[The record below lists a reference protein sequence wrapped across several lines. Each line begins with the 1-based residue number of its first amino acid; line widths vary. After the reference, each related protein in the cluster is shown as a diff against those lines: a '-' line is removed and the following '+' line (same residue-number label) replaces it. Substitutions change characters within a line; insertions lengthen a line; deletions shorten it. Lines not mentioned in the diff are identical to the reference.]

1 MRYRLKDKELQK
13 TLDEISN
20 GGFSRSLN
28 ETLRRLGHDNGHRFL
43 IDFCE
48 TVTEYG
54 LSQRYSARFWG
65 YEIEEAAEYN
75 PNGWNNY
82 PEVTPPTGVLM
93 RVETKGG
100 GRFCAMY
107 RNFGDDGA
115 GWCYAGVNSMP
126 DTWSHTVIRFR
137 PWED

>member
-28 ETLRRLGHDNGHRFL
+28 KTVRRLGHDNGHRFL

-48 TVTEYG
+48 TFTEYG

-65 YEIEEAAEYN
+65 YEIEEDIEYKQN
-75 PNGWNNY
+75 AWNSY
-82 PEVTPPTGVLM
+82 PEVTPPTCVLM
-93 RVETKGG
+93 RVETKSG
-100 GRFCAMY
+100 GRFCASY
-107 RNFGDDGA
+107 RTFSDGA
-115 GWCYAGVNSMP
+115 CWCHADGTIMP
-126 DTWSHTVIRFR
+126 ETLSSSIIRFR
-137 PWED
+137 SWED